1 MNDASVTTVPWI
13 FTSFPS
19 DVFKAEVGGALLE
32 YVQGGKDWKAV
43 DQTIKDKWK
52 SERA

>member
-1 MNDASVTTVPWI
+1 MNDASLKTVPWI

-19 DVFKAEVGGALLE
+19 ETFKTEVGSGLLE
-32 YVQGGKDWKAV
+32 YVQGNKEWKDV
-43 DQTIKDKWK
+43 VNIVKDKWK